1 MGLKSRLNFSWG
13 HILAFVHLQEE
24 MGGGPHDMAVLV
36 GGEENGPG
44 LPQPH
49 HIALLPGPEEAIAR
63 LVQALLEPLEADE
76 GLGAEGGGSLHQ
88 VAPLAHKEGEEEDLQ
103 LGGELV
109 LSPLPGDL
117 HGKGEDVAV

>member
-76 GLGAEGGGSLHQ
+76 GLGTEGGGSPHQ
-88 VAPLAHKEGEEEDLQ
+88 VAPPAREECEEDRRRM
-103 LGGELV
+103 GGCV
-109 LSPLPGDL
+109 
-117 HGKGEDVAV
+117 